1 MKQKFNPTDYFIYL
15 SEKPD
20 IDESLYDCLPAGEYL
35 CFRTQA
41 LNENWDPD
49 ILTDYFKNKELP
61 NLVLALEFEDNF
73 VDWSQA
79 WYEMQILL

>member
-1 MKQKFNPTDYFIYL
+1 M
-15 SEKPD
+15 
-20 IDESLYDCLPAGEYL
+20 
-35 CFRTQA
+35 
-41 LNENWDPD
+41 NENWDPD